1 MKTEH
6 LVEIV
11 VKDSQVK
18 VGAKL
23 HRYIVQAVT
32 NQDAYRVVETKYRGR
47 GILDAYITGDPYK
60 VERARAYATE
70 LTEG

>member
-1 MKTEH
+1 MRTEH

-11 VKDSQVK
+11 VKVPQ
-18 VGAKL
+18 GTPKL
-23 HRYIVQAVT
+23 HRYIVQAGT